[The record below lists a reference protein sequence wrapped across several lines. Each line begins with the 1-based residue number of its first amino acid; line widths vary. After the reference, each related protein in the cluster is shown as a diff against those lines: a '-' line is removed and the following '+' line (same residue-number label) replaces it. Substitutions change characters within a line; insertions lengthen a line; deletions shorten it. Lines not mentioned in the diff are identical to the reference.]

1 MEERTQGTE
10 TKIRRD
16 IPLEELSNFC
26 SGVAEVADD
35 IIGESGGIPGGAPPL
50 PRRRAGRT
58 TISLEANCLRV

>member
-35 IIGESGGIPGGAPPL
+35 IIGESGGILL
-50 PRRRAGRT
+50 PRGKIGRAH
-58 TISLEANCLRV
+58 V